1 MRRLILWLCLL
12 WIGAGCSTPNT
23 ANLREEGGDVYGANE
38 IGEFVRDTRDTPP
51 VALTGEYVIG
61 PGDHLDVSF
70 FFHPELTTQDLLVR
84 TDGRI
89 TLPYVGDVVAAGYS
103 PMQLDTLLTQRF
115 SEILKE
121 PNISVILR
129 EAADP
134 MVFVLGQVKK
144 PGGYIFRRY
153 LSLSQA
159 VALAGGTARGAHTRE
174 VLVLRRD
181 GVHSI
186 VGAQVNLQ
194 AILNGESIQ
203 SDIPLRNM
211 DLVFVPK
218 TALESTAEVMQ
229 AVQEV
234 ISPFTEVL
242 QSTWVIFLLN
252 DRLRE

>member
-1 MRRLILWLCLL
+1 MRRLILCLCLVWL
-12 WIGAGCSTPNT
+12 GAGCSTPNT

-38 IGEFVRDTRDTPP
+38 IGEFVKDTQPISSSDQ
-51 VALTGEYVIG
+51 YIIG
-61 PGDHLDVSF
+61 VGDRLDVTF
-70 FFHPELTTQDLLVR
+70 FYHPDVTTKDLLVR
-84 TDGRI
+84 NDGRI
-89 TLPYVGDVVAAGYS
+89 TLPYLGDVVAAGYS
-103 PMQLDTLLTQRF
+103 PMQLDTLLTQQF

-159 VALAGGTARGAHTRE
+159 IALAGGTSRGAHTRE

-186 VGAQVNLQ
+186 VGVQIDLQ
-194 AILNGESIQ
+194 GILNGESIQ
-203 SDIPLRNM
+203 DDLPLRNM

-218 TALESTAEVMQ
+218 TALESSSEVMQ
-229 AVQEV
+229 ALTEV

-242 QSTWVIFLLN
+242 QTTWVVFLLN
-252 DRLRE
+252 DRLRD